1 MTKTN
6 AKQRIE
12 KLKKVIEHHRFQY
25 HVLDKQTISDAA
37 LDSLKHE
44 LYQLEQQF
52 PDLITLD
59 SPTQRVGGKPL
70 PKFEKVTHAHRMLS
84 MEDVFNEEEFS
95 SWHERIQKLV
105 PSEKIDFFCMPKI
118 DGLAITLVY
127 QNGLLEV
134 GATRG
139 NGLVG
144 ENVTQNVKTIASV
157 PLKLNQLSDRPLPK
171 RIEVRGEIFIPIKAF
186 DALNRQL
193 KKKGKPTF
201 ANPRNTAAGSIRQ
214 LDPKIAAE
222 RELYF
227 VAWDL
232 IGDVGQRTMAE
243 EWELMQKLG
252 FRVAPES
259 HDCRD
264 VSSVEKYW
272 NSLLKKR
279 KKLDFW
285 IDGMVVRVNNNALCE
300 RLGIVGKTPRGLIAW
315 KFPAEESTTVVKEI
329 EWFVG
334 RTGAL
339 TPVALVEPT
348 WIGGTTVQHAS
359 LHNFDEIE
367 RLDVRVRDTVILYKA
382 GDIIPKIKTV
392 LKELRPKNTKPTK
405 FPKHCPVCGNEVQ
418 RRDGEVAI
426 VCLNINCFVQNQ
438 EAILHAVRA
447 FEIDGLGPQ
456 IISVLLEQKLI
467 HTPADLFLLKSG
479 DVLPLERF
487 AEISAN
493 KLVHSIQSRKNISF
507 AKFILALGIRN
518 VGEQTAIDLADH
530 FETLDAL
537 QTVSLDELVS
547 IEGVGEVV
555 AKSISDF
562 FALLENQTLIEQYQK
577 NGVIIQTTKR
587 KKTDLP
593 LKGKTFVITGTLNS
607 MSRDSA
613 KDRIRALG
621 GKSVESVSQKTDFVV
636 VGNDPGSKA
645 KKAKTLGVK
654 ILSEKQYL
662 DIISSLSDD
671 NND

>member
-1 MTKTN
+1 MTKTE
-6 AKQRIE
+6 AKPRIE

-44 LYQLEQQF
+44 LYKLEQTF
-52 PDLITLD
+52 PDLITPD

-70 PKFEKVTHAHRMLS
+70 AKFEKVTHTHRMLS
-84 MEDVFNEEEFS
+84 MEDVFSEKEFS
-95 SWHERIQKLV
+95 AWHERIQKFV
-105 PSEKIDFFCMPKI
+105 PGEKIDFFCMPKI
-118 DGLAITLVY
+118 DGLAVTLRY
-127 QNGLLEV
+127 QDELLEV

-157 PLKLNQLSDRPLPK
+157 PLKLNRLSDRPLPK
-171 RIEVRGEIFIPIKAF
+171 RIEVRGEIYIPTKAF

-193 KKKGKPTF
+193 KKDGKSTF

-214 LDPKIAAE
+214 LDSKIAAG

-232 IGDVGQRTMAE
+232 IGDVGQKTMAE
-243 EWELMQKLG
+243 EWEIMKKLG

-259 HDCRD
+259 NDCRD
-264 VSSVEKYW
+264 VSSVKKHW
-272 NSLLKKR
+272 NQLLKKR

-367 RLDVRVRDTVILYKA
+367 RLDVRVNDTVILYKA

-392 LKELRPKNTKPTK
+392 LKDLRPAHAKPTK
-405 FPKHCPVCGNEVQ
+405 LPKHCPVCGSEVK
-418 RRDGEVAI
+418 RLDGEVAI
-426 VCLNINCFVQNQ
+426 VCLNPKCFVQNQ
-438 EAILHAVRA
+438 EAILHAVHA

-456 IISVLLEQKLI
+456 HIGLLLEQKLI
-467 HTPADLFLLKSG
+467 HTQADLFLLKP
-479 DVLPLERF
+479 DDLLPLERF

-493 KLVHSIQSRKNISF
+493 KLVDHIQSRKNISL

-530 FETLDAL
+530 FETLDAI
-537 QTVSLDELVS
+537 QTASLDELID

-562 FALLENQTLIEQYQK
+562 FTLAENQKLIEQYQK
-577 NGVIIQTTKR
+577 NGVVIQME
-587 KKTDLP
+587 KKKKKESPFAD
-593 LKGKTFVITGTLNS
+593 KSFVMTGTLKS
-607 MSRDSA
+607 MSRD
-613 KDRIRALG
+613 KTKVRIRALG
-621 GKSVESVSQKTDFVV
+621 GKPVESVSKKTDFVV
-636 VGNDPGSKA
+636 VGDEPGSKA
-645 KKAKTLGVK
+645 EKAKALGVK
-654 ILSEKQYL
+654 ILSERQFL
-662 DIISSLSDD
+662 DMISSLSDD
-671 NND
+671 NHD